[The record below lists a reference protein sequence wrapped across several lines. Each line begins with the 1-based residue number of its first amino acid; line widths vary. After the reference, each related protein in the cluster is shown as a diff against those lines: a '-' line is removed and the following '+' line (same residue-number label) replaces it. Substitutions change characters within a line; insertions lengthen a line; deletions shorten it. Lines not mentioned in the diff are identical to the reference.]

1 MTRGKKP
8 TPSGARKPTGERGAA
23 RKQDGPA
30 AGPRSEGGGRPASRP
45 YAARPKSPNPPR
57 KNAPELDA
65 PPPESTF
72 RDRDG
77 NAHHF
82 PESSLKRVSAQIL
95 HQKNKKWRYRP
106 FGFPLFLPNG
116 NEQEMFFDFYIYDNM
131 DSLVRVI
138 LVMSRESREVWDKI
152 GRFKQQYPM
161 YEYELW
167 TPESLAKLQAPRGQM
182 GF

>member
-8 TPSGARKPTGERGAA
+8 TPSSGRRPSEGRSDA
-23 RKQDGPA
+23 RKQDGPRA
-30 AGPRSEGGGRPASRP
+30 DTGSRPASRL
-45 YAARPKSPNPPR
+45 RNPNPPR
-57 KNAPELDA
+57 KNVPQLDA

-77 NAHHF
+77 KPHHF
-82 PESSLKRVSAQIL
+82 PDSSLKRVSAQIL
-95 HQKNKKWRYRP
+95 HTKNKKWRYRP

-161 YEYELW
+161 YAYELW
-167 TPESLAKLQAPRGQM
+167 TPETLARLQAPRGQL